1 MAQETMTGKEIL
13 KMLQQDYNNYQIYRK
28 NNKQAYELA
37 TQEDIIEFGKH
48 VMSKEEATQL
58 AKCYHFQ
65 RKMHK
70 RLGYFIRVRKNLQ
83 GMQETMKGG
92 EQ

>member
-1 MAQETMTGKEIL
+1 MAQDKVTGKEIL
-13 KMLQQDYNNYQIYRK
+13 KLLQQDYNNYQSYRK
-28 NNKQAYELA
+28 NKKQAYELA

-48 VMSKEEATQL
+48 AISKEEARQL
-58 AKCYHFQ
+58 AKCYLFQ

-70 RLGYFIRVRKNLQ
+70 RLGYFIRIRKNLQ

-92 EQ
+92 E

>member
-1 MAQETMTGKEIL
+1 MAKETMTGKEVLIQ
-13 KMLQQDYNNYQIYRK
+13 LQLEYNNYQNYRK
-28 NNKQAYELA
+28 NKKQSYELA
-37 TQEDIIEFGKH
+37 TKEDILEFGN
-48 VMSKEEATQL
+48 EAITQQEIEQL
-58 AKCYHFQ
+58 AKCYLFQ